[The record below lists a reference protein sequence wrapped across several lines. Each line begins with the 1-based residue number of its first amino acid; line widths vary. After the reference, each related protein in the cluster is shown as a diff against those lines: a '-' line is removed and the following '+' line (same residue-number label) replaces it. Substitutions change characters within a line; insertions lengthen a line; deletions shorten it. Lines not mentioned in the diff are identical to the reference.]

1 MGAAGF
7 FDAIKTGDLSRV
19 EALLEA
25 DPELASA
32 KDDNGVSAV
41 LTSIYRGQ
49 GEIRDMLL
57 AQNPQL
63 EIYDA
68 AATGN
73 LDRVK
78 VLVDKDPSLAKSYS
92 PDGFPVVALAAFF
105 GQADVV
111 RYLFDQG
118 ANLNAVANNGTGY
131 TALTGAVAGG
141 HLSIVKFLLENGA
154 DANHRYGQGYSPLL
168 TAAANGHLEITKLL
182 ITAGADVTVRTDDG
196 QSAADLAAKREHPDI
211 VSYLKKLPAA
221 ATGR

>member
-1 MGAAGF
+1 MRLYVRIAPAAERVRVTGFSQNACAWGLTWTIVPPPPNSDVGGCMGAAGF

-92 PDGFPVVALAAFF
+92 PDGF
-105 GQADVV
+105 
-111 RYLFDQG
+111 
-118 ANLNAVANNGTGY
+118 
-131 TALTGAVAGG
+131 
-141 HLSIVKFLLENGA
+141 
-154 DANHRYGQGYSPLL
+154 
-168 TAAANGHLEITKLL
+168 
-182 ITAGADVTVRTDDG
+182 
-196 QSAADLAAKREHPDI
+196 
-211 VSYLKKLPAA
+211 
-221 ATGR
+221 